1 MRGSGRRIGVSAPV
15 RLDFAGGWTDV
26 PPFSATEGGAV
37 VAAAI
42 GLRVHATVRAPGP
55 AEADGAVRIAS
66 DDIGQTIDA
75 DSVAALPDGG
85 PLALLTAAMRRYP
98 LPGGG
103 ELRTRSAVPPGSG
116 LGSSGALD
124 VAMVA
129 ALLAARNEALAPAQ
143 LAHRAWEVEA
153 GDAGIPGG
161 KQDQYM
167 AALGG
172 FQQLRFHDPDVT
184 AEPLS
189 LDPAVRSALGDA
201 LLLCYTGRSR
211 LSGTTIARV
220 IAAYERR
227 EAAVTRALFGI
238 RDTAERMGSAL
249 RAGDLARIGALL
261 DENWRHQQSLDPVM
275 RTPEMAALEH
285 AVRGAGG
292 LGGKAAGSGAGGC
305 MFFVVADP
313 ARAADAARAA
323 GAEPLPVTWSP
334 EGVMPC

>member
-1 MRGSGRRIGVSAPV
+1 MSGRERCTRASAPV

-26 PPFSATEGGAV
+26 PPFSTTEGGLV
-37 VAAAI
+37 VGAAI
-42 GLRVHATVRAPGP
+42 GLRVHATVRSEPAP
-55 AEADGAVRIAS
+55 EAVTRVRIVS
-66 DDIGQTIDA
+66 DDIGETIDA
-75 DSVAALPDGG
+75 DSAATLPAGG
-85 PLALLTAAMRRYP
+85 GLALLSAALRRYP
-98 LPGGG
+98 LPRGG
-103 ELRTRSAVPPGSG
+103 ELRTRSEVPPGSG

-129 ALLAARNEALAPAQ
+129 ALLAARNEAGTPVEI
-143 LAHRAWEVEA
+143 AHRAWQVEA

-161 KQDQYM
+161 KQDQYL

-172 FQQLRFHDPDVT
+172 FQQLRFRDPEVI

-189 LDPAVRSALGDA
+189 LDPAVREGLANA

-211 LSGTTIARV
+211 LSGNTIARV
-220 IAAYERR
+220 IAAYERG
-227 EAAVTRALFGI
+227 EPAVTRALFGI
-238 RDTAERMGSAL
+238 RESAQLMGAAL

-261 DENWRHQQSLDPVM
+261 DDNWRHQQALDPVM
-275 RTPEMAALEH
+275 RTPEMAALER
-285 AVRGAGG
+285 AIRGAGG

-313 ARAADAARAA
+313 ARAAAAARAA
-323 GAEPLPVTWSP
+323 GAELLPVSWSP

>member
-1 MRGSGRRIGVSAPV
+1 MTGSRQRIGVSAPV

-26 PPFSATEGGAV
+26 PPFSTTEGGVV

-42 GLRVHATVRAPGP
+42 GLRVQATVRAPDP
-55 AEADGAVRIAS
+55 SETDGAVRIVS
-66 DDIGQTIDA
+66 DDVGQTIDA
-75 DSVAALPDGG
+75 DSVGALPDGG

-124 VAMVA
+124 VALVA
-129 ALLAARNEALAPAQ
+129 ALLAARNEALAPAEI
-143 LAHRAWEVEA
+143 AHRAWEVEA

-172 FQQLRFHDPDVT
+172 FQQLRFRDPHVT
-184 AEPLS
+184 AEPLP

-227 EAAVTRALFGI
+227 EPAVTRALFGI
-238 RDTAERMGSAL
+238 RDTAERMGPAL

-261 DENWRHQQSLDPVM
+261 DENWRHQQALDPVM

-285 AVRGAGG
+285 AVRHAGG

-305 MFFVVADP
+305 MFFVVADSV
-313 ARAADAARAA
+313 RAADAARAA
-323 GAEPLPVTWSP
+323 GAEPLPVTWSQ